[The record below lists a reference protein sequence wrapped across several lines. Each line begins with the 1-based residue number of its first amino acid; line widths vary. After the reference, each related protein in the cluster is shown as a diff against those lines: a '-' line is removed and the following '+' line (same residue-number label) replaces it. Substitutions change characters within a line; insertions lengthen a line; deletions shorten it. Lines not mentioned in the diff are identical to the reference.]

1 MQSAGFDML
10 DDLVQLGEATHC
22 GAENRQQLEKDQ
34 ANVDGRLATG
44 RSAARDETSTFGEA
58 LERALERFSADVLE
72 DDIDAALVGERPYDR
87 DKICLAI
94 EDRLIGA
101 ELLRAFRFLG
111 AADGRVNGRMPQ
123 LRDLNRG

>member
-1 MQSAGFDML
+1 MQSAGFDMFH
-10 DDLVQLGEATHC
+10 DLVQLGEATHC
-22 GAENRQQLEKDQ
+22 GAENRQQLEKNQ

-44 RSAARDETSTFGEA
+44 RGAARDETSAFGKA

-72 DDIDAALVGERPYDR
+72 DDIDAALVGERPHDR

-101 ELLRAFRFLG
+101 QLLRATDFVAVVRALT
-111 AADGRVNGRMPQ
+111 NK
-123 LRDLNRG
+123 RGVDV